1 MTDCL
6 RARGPR
12 QQTKLKTARG
22 VGGGGGG
29 GDRNN
34 GHRPQNKRLGKG
46 RGVERKGG
54 GGGVEGSGRQRREGG
69 GGQYERAQ
77 GPSCMTMTFPPQH
90 DEDLSTAEVN
100 QHVL

>member
-12 QQTKLKTARG
+12 QQTKLKTAR
-22 VGGGGGG
+22 

-46 RGVERKGG
+46 RGVERNGEGGGCRREGQIADGG
-54 GGGVEGSGRQRREGG
+54 GGGGSI
-69 GGQYERAQ
+69 
-77 GPSCMTMTFPPQH
+77 
-90 DEDLSTAEVN
+90 
-100 QHVL
+100 